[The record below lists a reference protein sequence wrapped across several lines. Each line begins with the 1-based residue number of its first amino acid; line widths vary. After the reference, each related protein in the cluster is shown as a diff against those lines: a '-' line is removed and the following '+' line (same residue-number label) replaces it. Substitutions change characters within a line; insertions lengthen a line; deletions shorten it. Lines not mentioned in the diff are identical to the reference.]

1 MDGQN
6 RPARADVNRHAADA
20 PERTFSMD
28 GINVRRH
35 NFFALVDAI
44 YRITGKHSDISLATD
59 PDEEVVRF
67 EADTSLAFPGSDVVR
82 ITQNDSG
89 QYVVTVAFSGLH
101 GSQSPLPGFYL
112 DQIAWEST
120 QGESGMADFLDLFSH
135 RLIQFIWHIWRKY
148 RWYIC
153 FNNGGTD
160 EFTQRMYALV
170 GLGSQSLRD
179 RLVINHSKMLAY
191 TGVLAGPGRSPEIIC
206 DLVSHCFD
214 LEDVTLQRWQL
225 RKVDIR
231 PSQQNRLGGFLQ
243 RDWRRLP
250 RSVLG
255 QNFTLGNQV
264 LDRSGK
270 FLLRIRGLSRERFL
284 TFLPNGESFLP
295 LTMFVAF
302 ILRDQFAWDLRLEMA
317 PKQIGGMTLGDER
330 TSRLGWTTFVG
341 QPETCPGVTIKVRA

>member
-1 MDGQN
+1 MGGQD
-6 RPARADVNRHAADA
+6 RPARADVTHATDA
-20 PERTFSMD
+20 PDRAFSMD

-35 NFFALVDAI
+35 DFFALVDAI
-44 YRITGKHSDISLATD
+44 YRFTGRHNDISLATD
-59 PDEEVVRF
+59 PDKDVVRF
-67 EADTSLAFPGSDVVR
+67 EADPSISFPGSDVVK

-89 QYVVTVAFSGLH
+89 QYVMTVAFLGLH

-112 DQIAWEST
+112 DQIAWESA
-120 QGESGMADFLDLFSH
+120 QGESGIADFFDLFSH
-135 RLIQFIWHIWRKY
+135 RMIQFVWHIWRKY
-148 RWYIC
+148 RWHIC

-170 GLGSQSLRD
+170 GLGSQSQRD
-179 RLVINHSKMLAY
+179 RLAINHSKMLAY
-191 TGVLAGPGRSPEIIC
+191 AGVLAGPGRSPEIIC

-214 LEDVTLQRWQL
+214 LNDVTLQRWQL

-231 PSQQNRLGGFLQ
+231 PSQQNRLGGYLQ

-255 QNFTLGNQV
+255 QNFTLGTKV

-270 FLLRIRGLSRERFL
+270 FLLLIRGLSRERFL
-284 TFLPNGESFLP
+284 SFLPNGDSFLP

-302 ILRDQFAWDLRLEMA
+302 ILRDQLAWDLRLEMA
-317 PKQIGGMTLGDER
+317 PDQIGGMTLGDER